1 MMNLEE
7 VIKTLIGNPTLGG
20 GAGGLVRSLSKE
32 EAWRR
37 VFVATFIGAI
47 SATYLTP
54 FFVWTVGR
62 YLGITE
68 ADELSATVSG
78 AVSFCVG
85 MVSISLSGI
94 IEMFVEKF
102 AVKKGGGS

>member
-1 MMNLEE
+1 MGPEE
-7 VIKTLIGNPTLGG
+7 IIKAALGNPTLGG

-37 VFVATFIGAI
+37 VLVATFIGAI

-62 YLGITE
+62 YLGITD
-68 ADELSATVSG
+68 ADGMSATVSG

-94 IEMFVEKF
+94 IEMIVEKF
-102 AVKKGGGS
+102 AVKKDES